1 MSDIIEISKVDRPK
15 IAQSCITMTKLM
27 NKIGNI
33 VAVLILLFI
42 RLKKQDFL
50 FTFVVVMSYILFVFE
65 L

>member
-1 MSDIIEISKVDRPK
+1 
-15 IAQSCITMTKLM
+15 MTKLM

-42 RLKKQDFL
+42 RLQKQDFL
-50 FTFVVVMSYILFVFE
+50 FTFVVVMSNFLFVLE

>member
-1 MSDIIEISKVDRPK
+1 
-15 IAQSCITMTKLM
+15 MTKLM